1 MIFCDNWSCIALFK
15 DPKFHDHSK
24 HIEIWYHYL
33 HKQVET
39 ELLSWGYISIESMFV
54 DVLSK
59 VFLKLKDC
67 YCCDIFD
74 ITTLLIERGQLKE
87 Y

>member
-1 MIFCDNWSCIALFK
+1 MTFCDNRSCIALFK

-39 ELLSWGYISIESMFV
+39 ELLSWGYVSIESMFV
-54 DVLSK
+54 DLLTK
-59 VFLKLKDC
+59 IFPKLKDC
-67 YCCDIFD
+67 YCCGMLD
-74 ITTLLIERGQLKE
+74 ITTFSTERGEIKE
-87 Y
+87 H

>member
-1 MIFCDNWSCIALFK
+1 MIFCDNRSCIALFK
-15 DPKFHDHSK
+15 GPKFHDHSK

-39 ELLSWGYISIESMFV
+39 ELLSWDYVSIESMFV
-54 DVLSK
+54 DVLTK
-59 VFLKLKDC
+59 TFPKLKDC
-67 YCCDIFD
+67 CCCGMLDV
-74 ITTLLIERGQLKE
+74 TTLSIEEGEIKE